1 MMCYTYS
8 RNTKNKK
15 ERRRGYSIAKFSCL
29 FIISFHYV
37 ALPFFC
43 LVFKFPKSYRQLM
56 TYISTTLSLNS
67 ILINGYFISFTQ
79 IREDIHHI
87 NVFFCFADYVFR
99 HFHYR
104 FPSCF
109 LFGAILKASHSKI
122 EILDLF
128 PFTFHIQSSF
138 HYNSF
143 PLSHLR

>member
-15 ERRRGYSIAKFSCL
+15 GRRRGYSIAKFSCL

-37 ALPFFC
+37 ALPFF
-43 LVFKFPKSYRQLM
+43 LSRFQISEILPTTHDIHINNFKPQSNIDNWIFHY
-56 TYISTTLSLNS
+56 
-67 ILINGYFISFTQ
+67 FTQ

-87 NVFFCFADYVFR
+87 NVFFCFADNFFR
-99 HFHYR
+99 HLHYR

-109 LFGAILKASHSKI
+109 LFGAILKVSHSKI

-128 PFTFHIQSSF
+128 LLTFNTQSSF
-138 HYNSF
+138 HLNSF